1 MKPMTALSLT
11 RASALAAA
19 IATTVVL
26 MLSLVGP
33 VAPASAHHIWKKC
46 QNVGFTP
53 NSDDVAADVR
63 VRRVSCSYARDFIRD
78 FDAAPA
84 ARYAG
89 YRCTWRSVDSDVLP
103 YTRFRCDR
111 RTQTMIWH
119 RY

>member
-1 MKPMTALSLT
+1 MKPMTLPLP
-11 RASALAAA
+11 RAGALAAA
-19 IATTVVL
+19 VATTALL
-26 MLSLVGP
+26 MLLLLGP

-53 NSDDVAADVR
+53 NSGDVAAYIR
-63 VRRVSCSYARDFIRD
+63 VRKIYCSYARDFIRD

-84 ARYAG
+84 ERYAG
-89 YRCTWRSVDSDVLP
+89 YVCKWRNVDSDMP

-111 RTQTMIWH
+111 GTQTMIWH